1 MLGKF
6 VGMMQNYHH
15 ILAAV
20 LWVVMLSSLLAT
32 STQLLVKLGLVAH
45 SDSRMRF
52 PYDVESPVRIR
63 PIA

>member
-6 VGMMQNYHH
+6 VGMMQDRHH

-52 PYDVESPVRIR
+52 PYAVGSPVRIR